1 MSWKNIKLIFIK
13 ELVGTIRDKR
23 TIIAMIIIPLI
34 FYPLLFAG
42 IGYFSKI
49 GSMKSEE
56 ANSKIMICGAEFAP
70 QLVKHLQ
77 DSEKIEILTTK
88 DDFSFELQNG
98 DIQAV
103 LVIPSDFKYKI
114 EQEEPGKLILKYD
127 ITEAKSKVAQKR
139 VNQVIEK
146 YKGEILLQRLSRLD
160 LKEEFLT
167 PLILQEEN
175 IATAEKITGSF
186 LAVLLPYLII
196 ILIFAG
202 AMHTAVDITAG
213 EKERGTIATLLVSQ
227 ISRLEIVLGKCFAV
241 MLISFTSM
249 VLGLVGL
256 TLAFLSGASI
266 AGGIEGVNF
275 GISINTIF
283 LLFLVLFPLV
293 GLASAV
299 LVMVGIFARNI
310 REASSYITPIY
321 MLTVFLGI
329 ISISQGMELAG
340 KMFLVP
346 VLNSSFVFKELLM
359 GKIYWDHI
367 LTTFSANI
375 IIAGIALF
383 GATRLFSKEE
393 VINEKI
399 YYQAR

>member
-13 ELVGTIRDKR
+13 ELVGTIRDRR

-42 IGYFSKI
+42 IGYFSKV

-56 ANSKIMICGAEFAP
+56 ANSRVIIHGTEFAP
-70 QLVKHLQ
+70 QLVKYLQ
-77 DSEKIEILTTK
+77 DYEKIKILTAK
-88 DDFSFELQNG
+88 DASASKLQNG

-114 EQEEPGKLILKYD
+114 EQEEPIKLILKYD
-127 ITEAKSKVAQKR
+127 TTEAKSRIAQKR
-139 VNQVIEK
+139 INQIIEE
-146 YKGEILLQRLSRLD
+146 YKSEIILQKLFRLD

-175 IATAEKITGSF
+175 VATVEKITGSF

-196 ILIFAG
+196 ILIFTG

-227 ISRLEIVLGKCFAV
+227 ISRLEIVFGKCFAV

-249 VLGLVGL
+249 VLGLLGL

-275 GISINTIF
+275 GVSINTIF

-321 MLTVFLGI
+321 MLTIFLGI
-329 ISISQGMELAG
+329 ISISQGMELTG

-346 VLNSSFVFKELLM
+346 VLNSSFVFRELLM
-359 GKIYWDHI
+359 GKICWNHI
-367 LTTFSANI
+367 LTTFSANMV
-375 IIAGIALF
+375 IAGLALL
-383 GATRLFSKEE
+383 GATRLFTKEE
-393 VINEKI
+393 VLF
-399 YYQAR
+399 RS

>member
-34 FYPLLFAG
+34 FYPLLFIG
-42 IGYFSKI
+42 IGYFNKV

-56 ANSKIMICGAEFAP
+56 AASKIIIYGAEFAP
-70 QLVKHLQ
+70 QLVNYLREY
-77 DSEKIEILTTK
+77 EKIEILIIE
-88 DDFSFELQNG
+88 DDSPSKLQNG

-103 LVIPSDFKYKI
+103 LVIPSDYKDKV
-114 EQEEPGKLILKYD
+114 EQEEPNKLILKYD
-127 ITEAKSKVAQKR
+127 TTEAKSRIAQKR
-139 VNQVIEK
+139 VNQIIEE
-146 YKGEILLQRLSRLD
+146 YKREIILQRLSRLD

-167 PLILQEEN
+167 PLFLQEEN
-175 IATAEKITGSF
+175 IATAEKMTGSF

-196 ILIFAG
+196 ILIFTG

-249 VLGLVGL
+249 VLGLFGL
-256 TLAFLSGASI
+256 TFAFLSGTSI
-266 AGGIEGVNF
+266 AGGIEGLQF

-283 LLFLVLFPLV
+283 LFFLVLFPLV

-321 MLTVFLGI
+321 MLTIFLGI
-329 ISISQGMELAG
+329 ISISQGMELTG

-359 GKIYWDHI
+359 GKIYWNHI
-367 LTTFSANI
+367 ITTFSANI

-383 GATRLFSKEE
+383 GATRLFNKEE
-393 VINEKI
+393 VLF
-399 YYQAR
+399 RS

>member
-42 IGYFSKI
+42 IGYFNKV

-56 ANSKIMICGAEFAP
+56 AASKIIIYGAEFAP

-77 DSEKIEILTTK
+77 DYEKIEILVIE
-88 DDFSFELQNG
+88 DDSPSKLQNG

-103 LVIPSDFKYKI
+103 LVIPSDYKEKI
-114 EQEEPGKLILKYD
+114 EQEEPNILILKYD
-127 ITEAKSKVAQKR
+127 ATEAKSRIAKQR
-139 VNQVIEK
+139 IDQVIEK
-146 YKGEILLQRLSRLD
+146 YQGEILLQRLSRLN

-196 ILIFAG
+196 ILIFTG

-249 VLGLVGL
+249 VLGLFGL
-256 TLAFLSGASI
+256 TLAFLSGTSI
-266 AGGIEGVNF
+266 ARGIEGVKF
-275 GISINTIF
+275 GISVNTIF

-321 MLTVFLGI
+321 MLTIFLGI
-329 ISISQGMELAG
+329 ISISQGIELTG

-359 GKIYWDHI
+359 GKIYWSHI
-367 LTTFSANI
+367 ITTFSANI

-383 GATRLFSKEE
+383 GATRLFNQEE
-393 VINEKI
+393 VLF
-399 YYQAR
+399 RS

>member
-1 MSWKNIKLIFIK
+1 MSWKNIKLICIK

-23 TIIAMIIIPLI
+23 TIIAMIIVPLI

-42 IGYFSKI
+42 IGYFNKV

-56 ANSKIMICGAEFAP
+56 AASKIIIYGAEFAP

-77 DSEKIEILTTK
+77 DYEKIEILIIEDESPSK
-88 DDFSFELQNG
+88 LQNG

-103 LVIPSDFKYKI
+103 LVIPSDYKEKI
-114 EQEEPGKLILKYD
+114 EQEEPNKLVLKYD
-127 ITEAKSKVAQKR
+127 ATEAKSRIAQKR
-139 VNQVIEK
+139 VNQIIEE
-146 YKGEILLQRLSRLD
+146 YKSEIILQRLSRLN
-160 LKEEFLT
+160 LQEEFLT

-175 IATAEKITGSF
+175 IATAEKMTGSF

-196 ILIFAG
+196 ILIFTG

-241 MLISFTSM
+241 ILISFTSM
-249 VLGLVGL
+249 VLGLIGL

-266 AGGIEGVNF
+266 AGGIEGVQF
-275 GISINTIF
+275 GISINTI
-283 LLFLVLFPLV
+283 LLLLLVLFPLV

-321 MLTVFLGI
+321 MLTIFLGI
-329 ISISQGMELAG
+329 ISISQGMELTG
-340 KMFLVP
+340 KMFLIP

-359 GKIYWDHI
+359 GKIYWNHI
-367 LTTFSANI
+367 ITTFSANI

-383 GATRLFSKEE
+383 GATRLFNKEE
-393 VINEKI
+393 VLF
-399 YYQAR
+399 RS

>member
-13 ELVGTIRDKR
+13 ELVGTLRDKR

-34 FYPLLFAG
+34 FYPVLFTG
-42 IGYFSKI
+42 IGYFNKL

-56 ANSKIMICGAEFAP
+56 AASKIIIRGAEFAP
-70 QLVKHLQ
+70 QLVKHLR
-77 DSEKIEILTTK
+77 DSEKVEILITEEDSPNK
-88 DDFSFELQNG
+88 LQNG
-98 DIQAV
+98 DVQAV

-114 EQEEPGKLILKYD
+114 EQEEPGKLVLKYD
-127 ITEAKSKVAQKR
+127 TTEAKSRVAQKR
-139 VNQVIEK
+139 VNQIIEK
-146 YKGEILLQRLSRLD
+146 YKGEILLQRISRLN
-160 LKEEFLT
+160 LQEEFLI

-186 LAVLLPYLII
+186 LAVILPYLII

-249 VLGLVGL
+249 VLGLFGL
-256 TLAFLSGASI
+256 TLAFLLGASI

-321 MLTVFLGI
+321 MLTVFLGV
-329 ISISQGMELAG
+329 ISVSQGMELTG

-346 VLNSSFVFKELLM
+346 ILNSSFVFKELLM
-359 GKIYWDHI
+359 GKIYWNHI
-367 LTTFSANI
+367 LITFSANM
-375 IIAGIALF
+375 IIAGLALL
-383 GATRLFSKEE
+383 GATRLFTKEE
-393 VINEKI
+393 VLF
-399 YYQAR
+399 RS

>member
-13 ELVGTIRDKR
+13 EMVGTIRDKR

-42 IGYFSKI
+42 VGYFSKT

-56 ANSKIMICGAEFAP
+56 ANSKITIYGGEFAP
-70 QLVKHLQ
+70 QLVKYLQ

-88 DDFSFELQNG
+88 DDSLFKLQNG

-103 LVIPSDFKYKI
+103 LMIPSDFKYKI

-127 ITEAKSKVAQKR
+127 ATEAKSRIAQKR
-139 VNQVIEK
+139 VNQIIEK
-146 YKGEILLQRLSRLD
+146 YKSEIILQRLSHLD

-175 IATAEKITGSF
+175 VATAEKITGSF

-241 MLISFTSM
+241 MFISFTSM
-249 VLGLVGL
+249 VLGLLGL

-321 MLTVFLGI
+321 MLTVLLGI
-329 ISISQGMELAG
+329 VSVSQGMELTG
-340 KMFLVP
+340 KMFLIP

-383 GATRLFSKEE
+383 GATRLFNKEE
-393 VINEKI
+393 VLF
-399 YYQAR
+399 RS

>member
-1 MSWKNIKLIFIK
+1 
-13 ELVGTIRDKR
+13 
-23 TIIAMIIIPLI
+23 
-34 FYPLLFAG
+34 
-42 IGYFSKI
+42 
-49 GSMKSEE
+49 MKSEE
-56 ANSKIMICGAEFAP
+56 ANSKIMIYGAEFAP

-77 DSEKIEILTTK
+77 DSEKIEILIMEEN
-88 DDFSFELQNG
+88 FSNKLQNG

-114 EQEEPGKLILKYD
+114 EQEEAGKLILKYD
-127 ITEAKSKVAQKR
+127 TTEAKSRIAQKR
-139 VNQVIEK
+139 VNQIIEE
-146 YKGEILLQRLSRLD
+146 YKSEIILQRLSRLD

-227 ISRLEIVLGKCFAV
+227 VSRLEIVLGKCLAV

-249 VLGLVGL
+249 VLGLLGL
-256 TLAFLSGASI
+256 TLAFLLGASI

-283 LLFLVLFPLV
+283 LLFLILFPLV

-310 REASSYITPIY
+310 REASSYITPMY
-321 MLTVFLGI
+321 MLTVFLGV
-329 ISISQGMELAG
+329 ISISQGIELTG
-340 KMFLVP
+340 KMFLIP
-346 VLNSSFVFKELLM
+346 ILNSSFVFKELLM
-359 GKIYWDHI
+359 GKICWDHI

-383 GATRLFSKEE
+383 GATRLFNKEE
-393 VINEKI
+393 VLF
-399 YYQAR
+399 RS

>member
-1 MSWKNIKLIFIK
+1 MNWKNIKLIFIK

-34 FYPLLFAG
+34 FYPLLFTG
-42 IGYFSKI
+42 IGYFNKM

-56 ANSKIMICGAEFAP
+56 TNSKIMIYGMEFAP
-70 QLVKHLQ
+70 QLVKYLQ
-77 DSEKIEILTTK
+77 DSEKIEILTTE
-88 DDFSFELQNG
+88 DDSSFKLHNG

-103 LVIPSDFKYKI
+103 LVIPSDFNYKT
-114 EQEEPGKLILKYD
+114 EQEEPSKIILKYD
-127 ITEAKSKVAQKR
+127 ATEAKSRIAQKR
-139 VNQVIEK
+139 VNQIIEK
-146 YKGEILLQRLSRLD
+146 YKGEIILQRLSRLD

-196 ILIFAG
+196 VLIFAG

-227 ISRLEIVLGKCFAV
+227 INRLEIVLGKCFAI
-241 MLISFTSM
+241 MLISFIGM
-249 VLGLVGL
+249 VLGLLGL
-256 TLAFLSGASI
+256 ALAFLLGASV

-321 MLTVFLGI
+321 MLTVFLGV
-329 ISISQGMELAG
+329 ISISQGMELSG

-367 LTTFSANI
+367 LITFSANMV
-375 IIAGIALF
+375 IAGLALL

-393 VINEKI
+393 VLF
-399 YYQAR
+399 RS

>member
-34 FYPLLFAG
+34 FYPLLFTG
-42 IGYFSKI
+42 IGYFNKV

-56 ANSKIMICGAEFAP
+56 ANSKIMIYGAEFAP

-77 DSEKIEILTTK
+77 DSEKIEILIMEE
-88 DDFSFELQNG
+88 DFSNKLQNG

-103 LVIPSDFKYKI
+103 LAIPSDFKYKI
-114 EQEEPGKLILKYD
+114 EQEEPIKLILKYD
-127 ITEAKSKVAQKR
+127 TTEAKSRISQKR
-139 VNQVIEK
+139 INQIIEE
-146 YKGEILLQRLSRLD
+146 YKSEIILQRLSSLD

-175 IATAEKITGSF
+175 MATAEKITGSF

-249 VLGLVGL
+249 VLGLLGL
-256 TLAFLSGASI
+256 TLAFLLGASI
-266 AGGIEGVNF
+266 AGGIEGMNF

-310 REASSYITPIY
+310 REASSYITPMY
-321 MLTVFLGI
+321 MLTVFLGV
-329 ISISQGMELAG
+329 ISISQGMELTG

-346 VLNSSFVFKELLM
+346 ILNSSFVFKELLM

-393 VINEKI
+393 VLF
-399 YYQAR
+399 RS

>member
-34 FYPLLFAG
+34 FYPLLFTG

-56 ANSKIMICGAEFAP
+56 ANSKIVIHGAEFAP
-70 QLVKHLQ
+70 QLVKHLR
-77 DSEKIEILTTK
+77 DSEKVEILITEEDSPNK
-88 DDFSFELQNG
+88 LQNG
-98 DIQAV
+98 DVQAV

-114 EQEEPGKLILKYD
+114 EQEEPGKLVLKYD
-127 ITEAKSKVAQKR
+127 TTEAKSRVAQKR
-139 VNQVIEK
+139 VNQIIEK
-146 YKGEILLQRLSRLD
+146 YKGEILLQRISRLN
-160 LKEEFLT
+160 LQEEFLI

-186 LAVLLPYLII
+186 LAVILPYLII

-249 VLGLVGL
+249 VLGLFGL
-256 TLAFLSGASI
+256 TLAFLLGASI

-321 MLTVFLGI
+321 MLTVFLGV
-329 ISISQGMELAG
+329 ISVSQGMELTG

-346 VLNSSFVFKELLM
+346 ILNSSFVFKELLM
-359 GKIYWDHI
+359 GKIYWNHI
-367 LTTFSANI
+367 LITFSANM
-375 IIAGIALF
+375 IIAGLALL
-383 GATRLFSKEE
+383 GATRLFTKEE
-393 VINEKI
+393 VLF
-399 YYQAR
+399 RS

>member
-1 MSWKNIKLIFIK
+1 MSWKNIKLICIK

-23 TIIAMIIIPLI
+23 TIIAMIIVPLI

-42 IGYFSKI
+42 IGYFNKV

-56 ANSKIMICGAEFAP
+56 AASKIIIYGAEFAP

-77 DSEKIEILTTK
+77 DYEKIEILIIEDESPSK
-88 DDFSFELQNG
+88 LQNG

-103 LVIPSDFKYKI
+103 LVIPSDYKEKI
-114 EQEEPGKLILKYD
+114 EQEEPNKLVLKYD
-127 ITEAKSKVAQKR
+127 ATEAKSRIAQKR
-139 VNQVIEK
+139 VNQIIEE
-146 YKGEILLQRLSRLD
+146 YKSEIILQRLSRLN
-160 LKEEFLT
+160 LQEEFLT

-175 IATAEKITGSF
+175 IATAEKMTGSF

-196 ILIFAG
+196 ILIFTG

-241 MLISFTSM
+241 ILISFTSM
-249 VLGLVGL
+249 VLGLIGL

-266 AGGIEGVNF
+266 AGGIEGVQF
-275 GISINTIF
+275 GISINTI
-283 LLFLVLFPLV
+283 LLLLLVLFPLV

-321 MLTVFLGI
+321 MLTIFLGI
-329 ISISQGMELAG
+329 ISISQGMELTG
-340 KMFLVP
+340 KMFLIP

-359 GKIYWDHI
+359 GKIYWNHI
-367 LTTFSANI
+367 ITTFSANI

-383 GATRLFSKEE
+383 GATRLFNQEE
-393 VINEKI
+393 VLF
-399 YYQAR
+399 RS

>member
-42 IGYFSKI
+42 VGYFSKI

-56 ANSKIMICGAEFAP
+56 ATSRIMIYGAEFAP

-77 DSEKIEILTTK
+77 DYEKIEVLTIE
-88 DDFSFELQNG
+88 DDSPAKLQNG

-103 LVIPSDFKYKI
+103 LVVPPDFKYKI
-114 EQEEPGKLILKYD
+114 EREEPIKLILKYD
-127 ITEAKSKVAQKR
+127 TTEAKSRIAQKR
-139 VNQVIEK
+139 VNQIIEE
-146 YKGEILLQRLSRLD
+146 YKSEIILQRLSRLD

-175 IATAEKITGSF
+175 IATAEKMTGSF
-186 LAVLLPYLII
+186 LALLLPYLII

-249 VLGLVGL
+249 VLGLLGL
-256 TLAFLSGASI
+256 SLAFLSGASI

-275 GISINTIF
+275 GISINTLF

-321 MLTVFLGI
+321 MLTVFLGV
-329 ISISQGMELAG
+329 ISISQGMELTG

-346 VLNSSFVFKELLM
+346 ILNSSFVFKELLM

-367 LTTFSANI
+367 LTTFSANMV
-375 IIAGIALF
+375 IAGFALL
-383 GATRLFSKEE
+383 GATRLFTKEE
-393 VINEKI
+393 VLF
-399 YYQAR
+399 RS

>member
-13 ELVGTIRDKR
+13 ELLGTIRDRR

-34 FYPLLFAG
+34 FYPLLFVG
-42 IGYFSKI
+42 IGYFSKL
-49 GSMKSEE
+49 GSIKSEE
-56 ANSKIMICGAEFAP
+56 DNSKIIIDGAEFAP
-70 QLVKHLQ
+70 QLVNYLREY
-77 DSEKIEILTTK
+77 EKIEILILE
-88 DDFSFELQNG
+88 DDSPAKLQNS
-98 DIQAV
+98 DIQAI
-103 LVIPSDFKYKI
+103 LVIPPDFKYKI
-114 EQEEPGKLILKYD
+114 EQEEPNKLILKYD
-127 ITEAKSKVAQKR
+127 ATEAKSKIAKQR
-139 VNQVIEK
+139 INQVIEK
-146 YKGEILLQRLSRLD
+146 YKDEILSQRLSRLD

-175 IATAEKITGSF
+175 IATVEKMTGSF

-196 ILIFAG
+196 MLIFTG

-227 ISRLEIVLGKCFAV
+227 ISRLEIVLGKCLAV

-249 VLGLVGL
+249 ALGLFGL

-266 AGGIEGVNF
+266 AGGIEGVKF
-275 GISINTIF
+275 GISVNTIF
-283 LLFLVLFPLV
+283 LLFLILFPLV

-321 MLTVFLGI
+321 MLTIFLGI
-329 ISISQGMELAG
+329 ISISQGMELTG

-367 LTTFSANI
+367 LTTFSANMV
-375 IIAGIALF
+375 IAGLALL

-393 VINEKI
+393 VLF
-399 YYQAR
+399 RS

>member
-1 MSWKNIKLIFIK
+1 MSWKNIKLIFTK

-23 TIIAMIIIPLI
+23 TIIAMIVIPLI
-34 FYPLLFAG
+34 FYPLLFTG
-42 IGYFSKI
+42 IGYFSKV
-49 GSMKSEE
+49 GSIKSEE
-56 ANSKIMICGAEFAP
+56 AASKIMIYGAEFAP
-70 QLVKHLQ
+70 QLVKYLQ
-77 DSEKIEILTTK
+77 DYEKIEVLTIE
-88 DDFSFELQNG
+88 DDSPARLLNG

-103 LVIPSDFKYKI
+103 LVVPPDFKYKI
-114 EQEEPGKLILKYD
+114 EQGGPSKLILKYD
-127 ITEAKSKVAQKR
+127 TTEAKSRIAKQR
-139 VNQVIEK
+139 INQVIEK
-146 YKGEILLQRLSRLD
+146 YKGEILLRRLSHLD

-175 IATAEKITGSF
+175 IATAEKMTGSF

-256 TLAFLSGASI
+256 TLAFLSGSSI
-266 AGGIEGVNF
+266 AGGIEGVQF

-321 MLTVFLGI
+321 MLTIFLGI
-329 ISISQGMELAG
+329 ISISQGMELTG

-359 GKIYWDHI
+359 GKIYWNHI
-367 LTTFSANI
+367 ITTFSANMV
-375 IIAGIALF
+375 IAGLALF

-393 VINEKI
+393 VLF
-399 YYQAR
+399 RS

>member
-13 ELVGTIRDKR
+13 ELMGTIRDKR

-34 FYPLLFAG
+34 FYPLLFTG
-42 IGYFSKI
+42 IGYFNKL
-49 GSMKSEE
+49 GNMKSEE
-56 ANSKIMICGAEFAP
+56 DASKIVIRGAEFAP
-70 QLVKHLQ
+70 QLVKYLR
-77 DSEKIEILTTK
+77 DFEKIEVITTEEDSPNK
-88 DDFSFELQNG
+88 LQNG
-98 DIQAV
+98 NIQAV
-103 LVIPSDFKYKI
+103 LVVPSDFKYKI
-114 EQEEPGKLILKYD
+114 EREEPGKLILKYD
-127 ITEAKSKVAQKR
+127 TTETKSRIAQKR
-139 VNQVIEK
+139 VSQIIEE
-146 YKGEILLQRLSRLD
+146 YNSQIILQRLSRLD

-175 IATAEKITGSF
+175 IATDKKVTGSL

-202 AMHTAVDITAG
+202 AMHTAIDITAG

-249 VLGLVGL
+249 VLGLLGL
-256 TLAFLSGASI
+256 TIAFLSGASI

-275 GISINTIF
+275 GISITTIF
-283 LLFLVLFPLV
+283 LLFLVLLPLV
-293 GLASAV
+293 GVVSSV

-321 MLTVFLGI
+321 MLTIFLGI
-329 ISISQGMELAG
+329 ISISQGMELTD

-346 VLNSSFVFKELLM
+346 VLNSTFVFKELLM
-359 GKIYWDHI
+359 DKIYWDHI
-367 LTTFSANI
+367 ITTFGANMV
-375 IIAGIALF
+375 IAGLALL
-383 GATRLFSKEE
+383 GATRLFNKEE
-393 VINEKI
+393 VLF
-399 YYQAR
+399 RS

>member
-1 MSWKNIKLIFIK
+1 MKTNWKNIKLIFTK

-56 ANSKIMICGAEFAP
+56 ANSKIMIYGAEFAP

-103 LVIPSDFKYKI
+103 LMIPSDFKYKI

-127 ITEAKSKVAQKR
+127 ATEAKSKIAQKR
-139 VNQVIEK
+139 VNQIIED
-146 YKGEILLQRLSRLD
+146 YKREILLERISRLN

-175 IATAEKITGSF
+175 IATAEKMTGSV

-241 MLISFTSM
+241 MLISFTFM
-249 VLGLVGL
+249 ALGLVGL

-275 GISINTIF
+275 GISISTIF

-310 REASSYITPIY
+310 REASSYIAPIF
-321 MLTVFLGI
+321 MLTVFLGV
-329 ISISQGMELAG
+329 ISISQGIELTG

-393 VINEKI
+393 VLF
-399 YYQAR
+399 RS

>member
-1 MSWKNIKLIFIK
+1 MNWKNIKLIFIK

-49 GSMKSEE
+49 GSIKSEE
-56 ANSKIMICGAEFAP
+56 ANSKIMIYGAESAP

-77 DSEKIEILTTK
+77 DSEKIEVLTTEEDSPAK
-88 DDFSFELQNG
+88 LQNG

-114 EQEEPGKLILKYD
+114 KQEEPGKLILKYD
-127 ITEAKSKVAQKR
+127 TTEAKSRVAQKR
-139 VNQVIEK
+139 VNQIIEK
-146 YKGEILLQRLSRLD
+146 FKGEILLQRISRLN

-175 IATAEKITGSF
+175 VATAEKITGSF

-249 VLGLVGL
+249 VLGLLGL
-256 TLAFLSGASI
+256 TLAFLLGASI
-266 AGGIEGVNF
+266 AGGVAGVNF
-275 GISINTIF
+275 GISVNTIF

-310 REASSYITPIY
+310 REASNYITPIY
-321 MLTVFLGI
+321 MLTVFLGV
-329 ISISQGMELAG
+329 ISISQGMELSG

-346 VLNSSFVFKELLM
+346 ILNSSFVFKELLM
-359 GKIYWDHI
+359 GKICWNHI
-367 LTTFSANI
+367 ILTFSANI
-375 IIAGIALF
+375 IIAGLALL

-393 VINEKI
+393 VLF
-399 YYQAR
+399 RS

>member
-34 FYPLLFAG
+34 FYPLLFTG
-42 IGYFSKI
+42 IGYFNKV

-56 ANSKIMICGAEFAP
+56 ANSKIMIYGAEFAP

-77 DSEKIEILTTK
+77 DSEKIEILIME
-88 DDFSFELQNG
+88 DDFSNKLQNG

-103 LVIPSDFKYKI
+103 LLIPSDFKYKI
-114 EQEEPGKLILKYD
+114 EQEEPIKLILKYD
-127 ITEAKSKVAQKR
+127 TTEAKSRISQKR
-139 VNQVIEK
+139 INQIIEE
-146 YKGEILLQRLSRLD
+146 YKSEIILQRLSSLD

-175 IATAEKITGSF
+175 MATAEKITGSF

-249 VLGLVGL
+249 VLGLLGL
-256 TLAFLSGASI
+256 GLAFLLGASI

-283 LLFLVLFPLV
+283 LLFLILFPLV

-321 MLTVFLGI
+321 MLTIFLGV
-329 ISISQGMELAG
+329 ISISQGMELTG

-367 LTTFSANI
+367 LTTFSANTV
-375 IIAGIALF
+375 IAGFALM

-393 VINEKI
+393 VLF
-399 YYQAR
+399 RS

>member
-1 MSWKNIKLIFIK
+1 MKTNWKNIKLIFTK

-42 IGYFSKI
+42 MGYFSKL
-49 GSMKSEE
+49 GSLKSEE
-56 ANSKIMICGAEFAP
+56 TTSKIIIYGAEFAP

-77 DSEKIEILTTK
+77 GYEKIEVLTIEDNSSSK
-88 DDFSFELQNG
+88 LQNG

-114 EQEEPGKLILKYD
+114 EQEESSKLILKYD
-127 ITEAKSKVAQKR
+127 TTEAKSRIAKQR
-139 VNQVIEK
+139 INQVIEE
-146 YKGEILLQRLSRLD
+146 YKGKILLQRLSRLD

-249 VLGLVGL
+249 VLGLIGL

-266 AGGIEGVNF
+266 AGGIGGVQF
-275 GISINTIF
+275 GISIYTIF

-329 ISISQGMELAG
+329 ISISQGMELTG

-359 GKIYWDHI
+359 GKIYWNHI
-367 LTTFSANI
+367 ITTFSANMV
-375 IIAGIALF
+375 IAGLALF

-393 VINEKI
+393 VLF
-399 YYQAR
+399 RS

>member
-42 IGYFSKI
+42 VGYFSKI
-49 GSMKSEE
+49 GSLKSEE
-56 ANSKIMICGAEFAP
+56 ANSKIVIHGAEFAP

-77 DSEKIEILTTK
+77 DSEKIKVFTIGEDYPTK
-88 DDFSFELQNG
+88 LQNG

-127 ITEAKSKVAQKR
+127 ATEAKSRIAQKR
-139 VNQVIEK
+139 VNQIIEK
-146 YKGEILLQRLSRLD
+146 YKGEILLQRISRLN

-175 IATAEKITGSF
+175 IATAEKMAGSF

-227 ISRLEIVLGKCFAV
+227 VSRLEIVLGKCLAV

-249 VLGLVGL
+249 VLGLLGL
-256 TLAFLSGASI
+256 TFAFLLGASI
-266 AGGIEGVNF
+266 AGGIEGMNF

-310 REASSYITPIY
+310 REASNYITPIY
-321 MLTVFLGI
+321 MLTVLLGV
-329 ISISQGMELAG
+329 ISVSQGMELTG

-346 VLNSSFVFKELLM
+346 ILNSSFVFKELLL

-367 LTTFSANI
+367 LTTFIANM
-375 IIAGIALF
+375 IIAGLALF

-393 VINEKI
+393 VLF
-399 YYQAR
+399 RS

>member
-42 IGYFSKI
+42 IGYFGKI
-49 GSMKSEE
+49 GSIKSEE
-56 ANSKIMICGAEFAP
+56 ANSKIVIHGAEFAP
-70 QLVKHLQ
+70 QLVKYLQ
-77 DSEKIEILTTK
+77 DSEKIEVLTIEEDSPAK
-88 DDFSFELQNG
+88 LQNG
-98 DIQAV
+98 EIQAV

-114 EQEEPGKLILKYD
+114 EQEESSKLILRYD
-127 ITEAKSKVAQKR
+127 TTEAKSKIAKQR
-139 VNQVIEK
+139 INQVIEK
-146 YKGEILLQRLSRLD
+146 YKSEIILQRLSRLD
-160 LKEEFLT
+160 LQEEFLT

-175 IATAEKITGSF
+175 IATAEKMTGSF

-249 VLGLVGL
+249 ALGLVGL

-266 AGGIEGVNF
+266 AGGIEGVQF

-329 ISISQGMELAG
+329 ISISQGMELSG

-367 LTTFSANI
+367 LTTFSANMV
-375 IIAGIALF
+375 IAGLALL
-383 GATRLFSKEE
+383 GATRLFTKEE
-393 VINEKI
+393 VLF
-399 YYQAR
+399 RS

>member
-34 FYPLLFAG
+34 FYPLLFTG
-42 IGYFSKI
+42 ISYFNRI
-49 GSMKSEE
+49 GSIKSEE
-56 ANSKIMICGAEFAP
+56 ATSKIMIYGAEFAP
-70 QLVKHLQ
+70 QLVKYLQ
-77 DSEKIEILTTK
+77 DHEKIEVLTIE
-88 DDFSFELQNG
+88 DDSPSKLQNG

-114 EQEEPGKLILKYD
+114 EREQPNKLILKYD
-127 ITEAKSKVAQKR
+127 TTEAKSRIAKQR
-139 VNQVIEK
+139 ISQVIEK

-160 LKEEFLT
+160 LKKEFLT
-167 PLILQEEN
+167 PLIIQEED

-266 AGGIEGVNF
+266 AGGIEGVQF

-310 REASSYITPIY
+310 REASNYITPIY
-321 MLTVFLGI
+321 MLTVLLGI
-329 ISISQGMELAG
+329 ISISQGMELTG

-359 GKIYWDHI
+359 GKIYWNHI
-367 LTTFSANI
+367 ITTFSANMV
-375 IIAGIALF
+375 IAGLALF

-393 VINEKI
+393 VLF
-399 YYQAR
+399 RS

>member
-13 ELVGTIRDKR
+13 ELVGSIRDRR
-23 TIIAMIIIPLI
+23 TIIAMIIVPLV

-42 IGYFSKI
+42 IGYFSKL
-49 GSMKSEE
+49 GSIKSEE
-56 ANSKIMICGAEFAP
+56 VNSKIIIDGAEFAP
-70 QLVKHLQ
+70 QLVKSLR
-77 DSEKIEILTTK
+77 DYEKIEILTIEDNSPVK
-88 DDFSFELQNG
+88 LQNS
-98 DIQAV
+98 DIQAI
-103 LVIPSDFKYKI
+103 LVIPPDFKYKI
-114 EQEEPGKLILKYD
+114 EQEEPNKLILKYD
-127 ITEAKSKVAQKR
+127 DTEAKSRIARQR
-139 VNQVIEK
+139 IDQVIEK
-146 YKGEILLQRLSRLD
+146 YKDEIVIQRLSRLD
-160 LKEEFLT
+160 LKEELLT

-175 IATAEKITGSF
+175 IATAEKMTGSF

-196 ILIFAG
+196 ILIFTG

-213 EKERGTIATLLVSQ
+213 EKERGTIATLLASQ

-241 MLISFTSM
+241 MFISFTSM
-249 VLGLVGL
+249 VLGLFGL
-256 TLAFLSGASI
+256 TIAFLSGTSI
-266 AGGIEGVNF
+266 AGGIEGVKF
-275 GISINTIF
+275 GISANTIF

-321 MLTVFLGI
+321 MLTIFLGI
-329 ISISQGMELAG
+329 ISISQGMELTG

-359 GKIYWDHI
+359 GKIYWNHI
-367 LTTFSANI
+367 LTTFSANMV
-375 IIAGIALF
+375 IAGLALL

-393 VINEKI
+393 VLF
-399 YYQAR
+399 RS

>member
-42 IGYFSKI
+42 IGYFNKV

-56 ANSKIMICGAEFAP
+56 AASKIIIYGAEFAP

-77 DSEKIEILTTK
+77 DYEKIEILVIE
-88 DDFSFELQNG
+88 DDSPFKLQNG

-103 LVIPSDFKYKI
+103 LVIPLDYKEKI
-114 EQEEPGKLILKYD
+114 EQEEPNKLILKYD
-127 ITEAKSKVAQKR
+127 ATEAKSRIAKQR
-139 VNQVIEK
+139 IDQVIEK
-146 YKGEILLQRLSRLD
+146 YQGEILLQRLSRLN

-175 IATAEKITGSF
+175 IATAEKMTGSF

-196 ILIFAG
+196 ILIFTG

-249 VLGLVGL
+249 VLGLFGL
-256 TLAFLSGASI
+256 TLAFLSGTSI
-266 AGGIEGVNF
+266 ARGIEGVKF
-275 GISINTIF
+275 GISVNTIF

-321 MLTVFLGI
+321 MLTIFLGI
-329 ISISQGMELAG
+329 ISISQGIELTG

-359 GKIYWDHI
+359 GKIYWSHI
-367 LTTFSANI
+367 ITTFSANI

-383 GATRLFSKEE
+383 GATRLFNQEE
-393 VINEKI
+393 VLF
-399 YYQAR
+399 RS